1 MSERDVIEHCRELYY
16 DHMVDDY
23 YGSDEDYDDGDD
35 YDDEDEIEEDEESG
49 N

>member
-23 YGSDEDYDDGDD
+23 YGDGEECDE
-35 YDDEDEIEEDEESG
+35 EEDEEEDEG
-49 N
+49 VAE